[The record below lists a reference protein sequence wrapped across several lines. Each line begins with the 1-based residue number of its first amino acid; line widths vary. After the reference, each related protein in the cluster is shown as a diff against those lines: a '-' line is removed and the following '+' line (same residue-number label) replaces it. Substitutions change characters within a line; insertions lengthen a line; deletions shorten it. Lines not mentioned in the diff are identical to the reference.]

1 MIRAA
6 HHDRGEPYSPS
17 RELAKNVLEVALRDA
32 LLEYSPGVVS
42 SPKPEQQEDARVFL
56 SGDDLLPWA
65 QLAWIGEMSPKSGGG
80 LTRRNS
86 RATLVPS

>member
-65 QLAWIGEMSPKSGGG
+65 QLAG
-80 LTRRNS
+80 LDWGDVAEIRR
-86 RATLVPS
+86 RVDTA